1 MTDSPEFDRPSEPER
16 SSAASA
22 ALDKVPKGLV
32 LLATILGGVFL
43 LLGFVVFFGGWSSVA
58 DTTDDVWL
66 QLLLVGQGALP
77 YFIAGGVFWLLAEYK
92 TVHSD

>member
-1 MTDSPEFDRPSEPER
+1 MTDSPGFDRPSEPDR

-32 LLATILGGVFL
+32 LLATILGGLFL

-58 DTTDDVWL
+58 DTQDDVWL
-66 QLLLVGQGALP
+66 QLLAVGQGALP
-77 YFIAGGVFWLLAEYK
+77 YFIAAGVFWLLAEYK